1 MKFKRSN
8 GAILAAALA
17 ALCSFG
23 CNGDDNRVPTPQEV
37 KQANANS
44 IKTIEALKIPEA
56 SKKELESHLGGP
68 PFSNPAVDIAKSHG
82 AKVAPGGRQF

>member
-1 MKFKRSN
+1 MKSRKSK
-8 GAILAAALA
+8 GAIFAAGLA

-23 CNGDDNRVPTPQEV
+23 CNGDDNRVPTTAEI

-56 SKKELESHLGGP
+56 NKKELESHLGGAP
-68 PFSNPAVDIAKSHG
+68 YSNPAADVAKAHG
-82 AKVAPGGRQF
+82 AKTTPGDR